1 MLESLDVLL
10 LGTRLFTTEKEM
22 SLARRVIDLVI
33 DLQLQSLL
41 RLIRLEYKLPL
52 INLKMVSLL
61 EVIWTL
67 LRQ

>member
-1 MLESLDVLL
+1 MLESLAVLL

-22 SLARRVIDLVI
+22 SLARKVIDLVI

-52 INLKMVSLL
+52 TNPKMVSPL